1 MVKVEVVVVVVV
13 VVVVL
18 VVVLVGVLLV
28 VVPLGVVVV
37 VVVVVVGGGGP
48 VRAVLPVLVEV
59 VLVFSYSPSL
69 WSTVGLAAAAVAVA
83 VGDRSCHDRNI
94 YYCSFW
100 VFRSDWAIK
109 R

>member
-1 MVKVEVVVVVVV
+1 MVVVVVVV

-28 VVPLGVVVV
+28 VVPLGVVVVV

>member
-1 MVKVEVVVVVVV
+1 MVVVVVVV